1 MIIKTITCHNVYNYG
16 ASLQAYALQHYLES
30 LGNEVEIIDFQPWF
44 HQDRYN
50 PFYMTKGRKL
60 YDICK
65 ACPPLKYVLVPFKEH
80 RRLRDMITT
89 WGRKKAFDKF
99 TDKYLHLT
107 RRYETSD
114 ELRNDPPKADVYV
127 AGSDQ
132 IWNTESNNGKESGY
146 YLDFGTAKKIS
157 YAASFAISRI
167 NDKWKPFVK
176 QQLSHFDHISVREK
190 TGLKILEELGFKDG
204 RQVMDPVF
212 LLDRAEWSSIAKESK
227 DYGLKDNG
235 YILVY
240 DFLYDERIES
250 LTKKIAKQ
258 KGLPIVSV
266 NDFQPL
272 PYADKN
278 INDAGP
284 LEFLS
289 LIEHADTVVCSSFH
303 ATAFSLIF
311 QKPFYVFPLKNQN
324 NSSRMED
331 LLNTIK
337 HHERFKSIAPLQN
350 FDYKDV
356 NSILMNQIVESEDT
370 LQNYIES

>member
-65 ACPPLKYVLVPFKEH
+65 ACPPLKYVLVPLKEH

-99 TDKYLHLT
+99 TSEYLHLT

-132 IWNTESNNGKESGY
+132 IWNTESNNGKEPGY

-167 NDKWKPFVK
+167 NEKWKPFVK
-176 QQLSHFDHISVREK
+176 QQLSHFAHISVREK
-190 TGLKILEELGFKDG
+190 TGLKILEDLGFKDA

-212 LLDRAEWSSIAKESK
+212 LLDRAEWSSLAKESK
-227 DYGLKDNG
+227 DYGLKDKG

-240 DFLYDERIES
+240 DFLYDERIEA

-258 KGLPIVSV
+258 KRLPIVSV
-266 NDFQPL
+266 NDFKPL

-331 LLNTIK
+331 LLSTINLT
-337 HHERFKSIAPLQN
+337 ERFLSKDSIN
-350 FDYKDV
+350 DFDYKEV
-356 NSILMNQIVESEDT
+356 NSILASEIIISKNI
-370 LQNYIES
+370 LKKYIGN

>member
-1 MIIKTITCHNVYNYG
+1 
-16 ASLQAYALQHYLES
+16 
-30 LGNEVEIIDFQPWF
+30 
-44 HQDRYN
+44 
-50 PFYMTKGRKL
+50 
-60 YDICK
+60 
-65 ACPPLKYVLVPFKEH
+65 
-80 RRLRDMITT
+80 MITT

-99 TDKYLHLT
+99 TSEYLHLT

-114 ELRNDPPKADVYV
+114 GLRQDPPKANVYV

-132 IWNTESNNGKESGY
+132 IWNTDSNNGKEPGY

-167 NDKWKPFVK
+167 NDEWKPFVK
-176 QQLSHFDHISVREK
+176 QQLSHFAHISVREK
-190 TGLKILEELGFKDG
+190 TGLKILEDLGFKDA
-204 RQVMDPVF
+204 RQAMDPVF
-212 LLDRAEWSSIAKESK
+212 LLDRAEWSSITKESK

-266 NDFQPL
+266 NDFQSL

-356 NSILMNQIVESEDT
+356 SAIMKEQVSESKNV
-370 LQNYIES
+370 LQNYIEF

>member
-50 PFYMTKGRKL
+50 PFYMTKDRKL

-65 ACPPLKYVLVPFKEH
+65 ACPPLKYFLVPLKEH
-80 RRLRDMITT
+80 RRLRNMITT

-99 TDKYLHLT
+99 TSEYLHLT

-114 ELRNDPPKADVYV
+114 ELRQDPPKANVYV

-132 IWNTESNNGKESGY
+132 IWNTDSNNGKEPGY

-167 NDKWKPFVK
+167 NDEWKPFVK
-176 QQLSHFDHISVREK
+176 QQLSHFAHISVREK
-190 TGLKILEELGFKDG
+190 TGLKILEDLGFKDA

-212 LLDRAEWSSIAKESK
+212 LLDRAEWSSITKESK

-250 LTKKIAKQ
+250 LSKKIAKQ
-258 KGLPIVSV
+258 KRLPIVSV
-266 NDFQPL
+266 NDFKPL

-289 LIEHADTVVCSSFH
+289 LIEHADTVACSSFH

-331 LLNTIK
+331 LLSTINLT
-337 HHERFKSIAPLQN
+337 ERFLSKDSIN
-350 FDYKDV
+350 DFDYKEV
-356 NSILMNQIVESEDT
+356 NSILASEIIISKNI
-370 LQNYIES
+370 LKKYIGN